1 MAKEQRKSETAPPGS
16 LQALVGA
23 LLFGSD
29 HPIGVDEIRACLSA
43 VDEGAAE
50 AEAANPYAAVSRD
63 DVRGALRAIDKEF
76 KRAAIGIE
84 LVETGGLFSLRT
96 EAAAGRWLRQ
106 LLKAEKPV
114 RLSAPSLETLAIIA
128 YRQPIS
134 KAEIEA
140 IRGVAADHI
149 VRALQELQL
158 VKTIGRSELPGR
170 PYLYGTTPFFL
181 EHFGLASLADLD
193 RMDPTLQRS
202 DYQERLAV
210 HSKARDGKP
219 VQQELAGFD
228 GALVPRDAGE

>member
-1 MAKEQRKSETAPPGS
+1 MAKEQRKGEIAPPGS

-29 HPIGVDEIRACLSA
+29 HPLGVEEIKACLAEAGETEGEETPFAGVDRETIR
-43 VDEGAAE
+43 ET
-50 AEAANPYAAVSRD
+50 
-63 DVRGALRAIDKEF
+63 LRAIGKELR
-76 KRAAIGIE
+76 RAALGIE

-96 EAAAGRWLRQ
+96 EAAAGRWLRR
-106 LLKAEKPV
+106 LLKAEKTV
-114 RLSAPSLETLAIIA
+114 RLSGPSLETLAIIA

-140 IRGVAADHI
+140 VRGVAADHI
-149 VRALQELQL
+149 VRALQELDL
-158 VKTIGRSELPGR
+158 VKTVGRSELPGR

-181 EHFGLASLADLD
+181 EHFGLGALADLD

-202 DYQERLAV
+202 DYRTRLAI
-210 HSKARDGKP
+210 HTKTRDEKP

-228 GALVPRDAGE
+228 GALVRRDSGE